1 MACSRYY
8 PVICLERLRNTTR
21 NRTGQASAVFRPIA
35 EVCRLYANLC
45 VSVALLSVVFA
56 AIYTGINNKIIS
68 LLRMGHRMT
77 TAMHQPV
84 SAERV
89 RELSAGKG
97 QGSIVMVG
105 FDPEAKKK
113 LSKGEHGMAGA
124 ISGGLTRFLC
134 QPFDVIKIRF
144 QLQVEPL
151 SHACREAKYWS
162 VSQAAHRIVKEEGFS
177 ALWKGHVPA
186 QVLSIVYGVVQF
198 ASFEVLT
205 QQTWYL
211 LPHFRGDVYRPA
223 VHFVCG
229 GIAGTLATVFSFP
242 SDVVRTRLVAQGD
255 QKVYRSIPKALT
267 TIYTAEGPRAFF
279 KGLSPTLIQIAPHT
293 GAQFAC
299 YSILTTVWKDLVQ
312 PKGETEEYV
321 YVSGTGSLVCGS
333 LAGIGAKIFVYPL
346 DVARKRLQIQGFQHG
361 RVGFGKLLK
370 NILKYL
376 EISVCGIGDSD
387 LLQLQHGQLNSVLG
401 NVRIENSDA
410 RSASRV
416 RCMDDER
423 LNVKCVGYS
432 EGFIAI

>member
-1 MACSRYY
+1 
-8 PVICLERLRNTTR
+8 
-21 NRTGQASAVFRPIA
+21 
-35 EVCRLYANLC
+35 
-45 VSVALLSVVFA
+45 
-56 AIYTGINNKIIS
+56 
-68 LLRMGHRMT
+68 
-77 TAMHQPV
+77 
-84 SAERV
+84 
-89 RELSAGKG
+89 
-97 QGSIVMVG
+97 MVG

-361 RVGFGKLLK
+361 RVGFGKDFTCSGLLDCLWRTARDETVLGLYK
-370 NILKYL
+370 GMWPSILKAGVTTALHFCIY
-376 EISVCGIGDSD
+376 EQAC
-387 LLQLQHGQLNSVLG
+387 Q
-401 NVRIENSDA
+401 A
-410 RSASRV
+410 
-416 RCMDDER
+416 
-423 LNVKCVGYS
+423 
-432 EGFIAI
+432 IAATHS